1 MRVLVD
7 TNVFLEI
14 LLDQPNAEEAQ
25 AFLLQTDR
33 HQFLISDFALHSIGL
48 LLFRLRQWQAFALF
62 IEDVIASGAASVV
75 SLGPG
80 DMTAVIAAARQFRFD
95 FDDAYRYTAS
105 QKLGLRLVS
114 YDADFDRTPG
124 GRILPANALTM

>member
-14 LLDQPNAEEAQ
+14 LLDQPNAEEART
-25 AFLLQTDR
+25 FLLQTDR

-48 LLFRLRQWQAFALF
+48 LLFRLRQWQAFVSF

-75 SLGPG
+75 SLDPG
-80 DMTAVIAAARQFRFD
+80 DMFAVINAARQFRFD
-95 FDDAYRYTAS
+95 FDDAYQYTAC

-114 YDADFDRTPG
+114 YDADFDRAPG
-124 GRILPANALTM
+124 GRILPANALRM